1 MNKNLSRRYF
11 LKTMPLGVTTALTMP
26 IAQPW
31 LSAQLTAPK
40 SKRPNVLFLFT
51 DDQRED
57 TIGALGNRH
66 IQTPNL
72 DRLVESGFVFNNAY
86 CMGGFSGAVC
96 MPSRMMT
103 LRGRSWFSVRDMPKD
118 APNFPKSMNG
128 AGYVSYHHGKR
139 GNTDKEVHKSFT
151 HSHYLDDATVRR
163 SGHPGEVVADD
174 AIKFL
179 REHRKDRPF
188 FMYLAFASPHDP
200 RIAAKEDL
208 DRYEVESIPI
218 PPNFKPFHP
227 FDNGEL
233 VIRDERLAPWPR
245 TEAIIRE
252 HLRDYYAVIT
262 YLDGQIGRII
272 KTLKETGQYDN
283 TIIIFSSDQGLA
295 VGSHG
300 LMGKQSLYEHSMG
313 VPLIFRGPGIPKGK
327 SSDAFAYLFDVYPTV
342 CELVG
347 ADVPMGLEGKSLAPV
362 IQGKTDSVR
371 STIFLAYKNLQRAV
385 RRGRWKLLRY
395 TQINKTQLFD
405 LRKDPHETENLA
417 DDPAHAD
424 RVKQLMALMAKQQ
437 RLFGDTQPLTSDG
450 PKPAKV
456 SIEFFQKLPEPKKKK
471 KKNKMQ

>member
-1 MNKNLSRRYF
+1 MNENLSRRYF
-11 LKTMPLGVTTALTMP
+11 LKSIGLGVTGALTVP

-31 LSAQLTAPK
+31 LRAQPTTAK
-40 SKRPNVLFLFT
+40 AKKPNVLFLFT

-57 TIGALGNRH
+57 TIGALGNPY

-72 DRLVESGFVFNNAY
+72 DKLVRAGFVFSNSY

-96 MPSRMMT
+96 LPSRMMT

-118 APNFPKSMNG
+118 APNFPKSMNE

-139 GNTDKEVHKSFT
+139 GNTDREVHKSFT
-151 HSHYLDDATVRR
+151 HSHYLDDGPVRR
-163 SGHPGEVVADD
+163 SGHPGEVAAND
-174 AIKFL
+174 AIEFL
-179 REHRKDRPF
+179 RAHKKDKPF
-188 FMYLAFASPHDP
+188 FMYLGFATPHDP
-200 RIAAKEDL
+200 RIATKEYL
-208 DRYEVESIPI
+208 DKYEIENIPI

-252 HLRDYYAVIT
+252 HLRDYYAVVT
-262 YLDGQIGRII
+262 YLDEQIGRII
-272 KTLKETGQYDN
+272 EILKETGQYEN

-313 VPLIFRGPGIPKGK
+313 VPLIFCGPGIPKGK
-327 SSDAFAYLFDVYPTV
+327 STGALAYLFDVYPTV

-347 ADVPMGLEGKSLAPV
+347 ANVPEGLEGKSLAPI
-362 IQGKTDSVR
+362 IQGKTDKVR
-371 STIFLAYKNLQRAV
+371 DSIFLAYKNLQRAV

-395 TQINKTQLFD
+395 PQINKTQLFD
-405 LRKDPHETENLA
+405 LRLDPHETKNLA
-417 DDPAHAD
+417 GDPAHGD
-424 RVKQLMALMAKQQ
+424 KVKELMALMVKQQ
-437 RLFGDTQPLTSDG
+437 KLFGDTQPLTSAD
-450 PKPAKV
+450 PKPAEV
-456 SIEFFQKLPEPKKKK
+456 NLELFRNLPARKKKK
-471 KKNKMQ
+471 K